1 MLHNGLVYVLWRD
14 CGWFGKL
21 AAEGGPVAAEQRENQ
36 LGQWRR
42 ADGFI
47 R

>member
-1 MLHNGLVYVLWRD
+1 
-14 CGWFGKL
+14 FGKL
-21 AAEGGPVAAEQRENQ
+21 AAEGRPAAAEQRENQ

-47 R
+47 RWDNLRLIGEIQI